1 MQQSE
6 LFEALIPAVLTVT
19 EVTRHLRELMENDPL
34 LSNVWLRGEIS
45 NLTFP
50 ASGHVYFTLKDEA
63 ASIRCVVWKSNF
75 RKEMRL
81 RLQEGAAVEA
91 HGSVGIYERS
101 GQYQLY
107 VDTLRPVGEGALFQ
121 EFLRVKELLE
131 AEGLFAAQR
140 KRSIPTFPKKIG
152 LVTSPTG
159 AALQDM
165 LNILR
170 NRFPLAEVVL
180 AGTAVQ
186 GEAAP
191 QEIVTALNR
200 LNQKEEPD
208 VILVARGGGSLEDLW
223 AFNDERVVRAIAAS
237 QAPVITGIG
246 HETDFTLS
254 DFAADLRAPT
264 PTAAAVAATPDI
276 NDLRIQLNYSAMGL
290 IKIMEDELDER
301 MSILH
306 NFRYELE
313 KTSPKWMVSQALQ
326 HLDELNANSSRFM
339 IHRLQGEQSAL
350 HYLII
355 HLQSLDPQQTLKRG
369 YALVYDD
376 QGKLIDNI
384 RKVNPAQ
391 NVIVWL
397 HNGRF
402 SAGVQ
407 MTEPNSKIEGRMKN
421 GKNSISN

>member
-1 MQQSE
+1 MQQSQ
-6 LFEALIPAVLTVT
+6 LFDAFIPAILTIT
-19 EVTRHLRELMENDPL
+19 EVTHHLRALMENDPL
-34 LSNVWLRGEIS
+34 LSDIWLKGEIS
-45 NLTFP
+45 NLTLP
-50 ASGHVYFTLKDEA
+50 TSGHVYFTLKDET

-75 RKEMRL
+75 RKAMRL
-81 RLQEGAAVEA
+81 HLQEGASVEA
-91 HGSVGIYERS
+91 HGTVGIYERS

-107 VDTLRPVGEGALFQ
+107 VDTIRPVGEGMLFQ
-121 EFLRVKELLE
+121 EFLRLKDLLE
-131 AEGLFAAQR
+131 AEGLFSVQR
-140 KRSIPTFPKKIG
+140 KRPIPLFPKIIG

-191 QEIVTALNR
+191 KEIVAALNG
-200 LNQKEEPD
+200 LNQREKPD

-223 AFNDERVVRAIAAS
+223 AFNDESVVRAIIKS
-237 QAPVITGIG
+237 KAPVITGIG

-264 PTAAAVAATPDI
+264 PTAAAVSATPDI
-276 NDLRIQLNYSAMGL
+276 NDLRFQLSHLALDL
-290 IKIMEDELDER
+290 INNAEDELNDR
-301 MSILH
+301 NIILH
-306 NFRYELE
+306 NFQYELE
-313 KTSPKWMVSQALQ
+313 KTSPQWMVSQAQQ
-326 HLDELNANSSRFM
+326 HMDELNVNILRFM
-339 IHRLQGEQSAL
+339 AHRLQREQTAFKHL
-350 HYLII
+350 TV

-369 YALVYDD
+369 YALVNDD

-384 RKVNPAQ
+384 RKVKPGQSVNIQ
-391 NVIVWL
+391 L

-402 SAGVQ
+402 NASVHKTQ
-407 MTEPNSKIEGRMKN
+407 PNSKIE
-421 GKNSISN
+421 

>member
-1 MQQSE
+1 MQQ
-6 LFEALIPAVLTVT
+6 LDFVDGFTPAVFSVA

-34 LSNVWLRGEIS
+34 LSNIWLRGEIS
-45 NLTFP
+45 NLTLP
-50 ASGHVYFTLKDEA
+50 TSGHVYFTLKDET
-63 ASIRCVVWKSNF
+63 ASIRCVVWKSSF
-75 RKEMRL
+75 RKEMRSH
-81 RLQEGAAVEA
+81 LQEGAAVEA
-91 HGSVGIYERS
+91 HGYIGIYERS
-101 GQYQLY
+101 GQYQIY

-121 EFLRVKELLE
+121 EFLRLKALLE
-131 AEGLFAAQR
+131 AEGLFDAQR
-140 KRSIPTFPKKIG
+140 KRPIPAFPRKIG

-186 GEAAP
+186 GDAAP
-191 QEIVTALNR
+191 VEIITALDD
-200 LNQKEEPD
+200 LNQREQPD

-276 NDLRIQLNYSAMGL
+276 HDLRIQLDQLALGL
-290 IKIMEDELDER
+290 IKIMEDELSER
-301 MSILH
+301 KTILH
-306 NFRYELE
+306 NFQYELE
-313 KTSPKWMVSQALQ
+313 KNSPLWKVSQALQ
-326 HLDELNANSSRFM
+326 HMDELNIGISRSM
-339 IHRLQGEQSAL
+339 AHRLQMEQTAL
-350 HYLII
+350 QHFMVR
-355 HLQSLDPQQTLKRG
+355 LQSLDPQQILKRG
-369 YALVYDD
+369 YALVNDN
-376 QGKLIDNI
+376 QGRLIDSI
-384 RKVNPAQ
+384 RKVNPGQ
-391 NVIVWL
+391 NISVRL
-397 HNGRF
+397 QDGRI

-407 MTEPNSKIEGRMKN
+407 KTEPNSKIN
-421 GKNSISN
+421 

>member
-6 LFEALIPAVLTVT
+6 IFDPLFPTILTVT
-19 EVTRHLRELMENDPL
+19 EVTRHLRELMENDLL
-34 LSNVWLRGEIS
+34 LSNLWLRGEIS
-45 NLTFP
+45 NLTLP
-50 ASGHVYFTLKDEA
+50 TSGHVYFTLKDET
-63 ASIRCVVWKSNF
+63 ASIRCVVWKSSF

-91 HGSVGIYERS
+91 HGHIGIYERS

-107 VDTLRPVGEGALFQ
+107 VDTLRAVGEGALFQ
-121 EFLRVKELLE
+121 EFIRLKELLE
-131 AEGLFAAQR
+131 AEGVFSTQR
-140 KRSIPTFPKKIG
+140 KRPIPTFPKKIG

-180 AGTAVQ
+180 AGAAVQ

-191 QEIVTALNR
+191 QEIVTALND
-200 LNQKEEPD
+200 LNLREKPD

-223 AFNDERVVRAIAAS
+223 AFNDERVVRAIIAS
-237 QAPVITGIG
+237 RAPVITGIG

-276 NDLRIQLNYSAMGL
+276 NDLWFHLDQLTKGL
-290 IKIMEDELDER
+290 TKVMEVELSEHKT
-301 MSILH
+301 ILR
-306 NFRYELE
+306 NFQYELE
-313 KTSPKWMVSQALQ
+313 KISPQWKVSQALQ
-326 HLDELNANSSRFM
+326 QMDELNTNFSRNMF
-339 IHRLQGEQSAL
+339 HRLQMEQTTLQHFSV
-350 HYLII
+350 

-369 YALVYDD
+369 YALVNDD
-376 QGKLIDNI
+376 QGKLIDSI
-384 RKVNPAQ
+384 RKVNPGQ
-391 NVIVWL
+391 NVTIHL

-402 SAGVQ
+402 SAGVHK
-407 MTEPNSKIEGRMKN
+407 TEPNSKID
-421 GKNSISN
+421 

>member
-6 LFEALIPAVLTVT
+6 LFDALFPAILTVT

-34 LSNVWLRGEIS
+34 LSDVWLRGEIS
-45 NLTFP
+45 NLTLP
-50 ASGHVYFTLKDEA
+50 TSGHVYFTLKDET
-63 ASIRCVVWKSNF
+63 ASIRCVVWKSYF
-75 RKEMRL
+75 RKEMQL
-81 RLQEGAAVEA
+81 HLQEGTAVEA
-91 HGSVGIYERS
+91 HGTIGIYERS

-107 VDTLRPVGEGALFQ
+107 VDTLRPAGEGALFQ
-121 EFLRVKELLE
+121 EFLRLKELLE

-186 GEAAP
+186 GAAAP
-191 QEIVTALNR
+191 QEIVTALNG
-200 LNQKEEPD
+200 LNQREEPD

-276 NDLRIQLNYSAMGL
+276 NDLRIQLNHSAMGL
-290 IKIMEDELDER
+290 IKIVEDELNER
-301 MSILH
+301 KTILH
-306 NFRYELE
+306 NFQYELE
-313 KTSPKWMVSQALQ
+313 KISPQWMVSQAQQ
-326 HLDELNANSSRFM
+326 HLDELNANISRFM
-339 IHRLQGEQSAL
+339 FHRLQGEQTAL
-350 HYLII
+350 QHLTV
-355 HLQSLDPQQTLKRG
+355 HLQSLNPQQTLKRG
-369 YALVYDD
+369 YALVNDD

-384 RKVNPAQ
+384 RKVNPGQ
-391 NVIVWL
+391 NVTIRL

-402 SAGVQ
+402 TAGVHK
-407 MTEPNSKIEGRMKN
+407 TEPNSKID
-421 GKNSISN
+421 

>member
-1 MQQSE
+1 MQQSQ
-6 LFEALIPAVLTVT
+6 LFDAFIPAILTIT
-19 EVTRHLRELMENDPL
+19 EVTHHLRALMENDPL
-34 LSNVWLRGEIS
+34 LSDIWLKGEIS
-45 NLTFP
+45 NLTLP
-50 ASGHVYFTLKDEA
+50 ASGHVYFTLKDET

-75 RKEMRL
+75 RKAMRL
-81 RLQEGAAVEA
+81 HLQEGASVEA
-91 HGSVGIYERS
+91 HGTVGIYERS

-107 VDTLRPVGEGALFQ
+107 VDTIRPVGEGMLFQ
-121 EFLRVKELLE
+121 EFLRLKDLLE
-131 AEGLFAAQR
+131 AEGLFSVQR
-140 KRSIPTFPKKIG
+140 KRPIPLFPKIIG

-191 QEIVTALNR
+191 KEIVAALNG
-200 LNQKEEPD
+200 LNQREKPD

-223 AFNDERVVRAIAAS
+223 AFNDESVVRAIIKS
-237 QAPVITGIG
+237 KAPVITGIG

-264 PTAAAVAATPDI
+264 PTAAAVSATPDI
-276 NDLRIQLNYSAMGL
+276 NDLRFQLSHLALDL
-290 IKIMEDELDER
+290 INNAEDELNDR
-301 MSILH
+301 NIILH
-306 NFRYELE
+306 NFQYELE
-313 KTSPKWMVSQALQ
+313 KTSPQWMVSQAQQ
-326 HLDELNANSSRFM
+326 HMDELNVNILRFM
-339 IHRLQGEQSAL
+339 AHRLQREQTAFKHL
-350 HYLII
+350 TV

-369 YALVYDD
+369 YALVNDD

-384 RKVNPAQ
+384 RKVKPGQSVNIQ
-391 NVIVWL
+391 L

-402 SAGVQ
+402 NASVHKTQ
-407 MTEPNSKIEGRMKN
+407 PNSKIE
-421 GKNSISN
+421 